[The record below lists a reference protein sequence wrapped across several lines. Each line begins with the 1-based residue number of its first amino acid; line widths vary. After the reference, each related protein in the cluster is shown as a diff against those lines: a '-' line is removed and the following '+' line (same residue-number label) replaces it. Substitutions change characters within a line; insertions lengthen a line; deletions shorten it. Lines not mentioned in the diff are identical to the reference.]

1 MRSGYDLGGNKS
13 TTVINTTHN
22 ITANDECFP
31 NLILSLCT
39 FVYTINAGLT
49 EER

>member
-22 ITANDECFP
+22 ITANDESFPKP
-31 NLILSLCT
+31 NLVPLYLC
-39 FVYTINAGLT
+39 IPLT
-49 EER
+49 LV